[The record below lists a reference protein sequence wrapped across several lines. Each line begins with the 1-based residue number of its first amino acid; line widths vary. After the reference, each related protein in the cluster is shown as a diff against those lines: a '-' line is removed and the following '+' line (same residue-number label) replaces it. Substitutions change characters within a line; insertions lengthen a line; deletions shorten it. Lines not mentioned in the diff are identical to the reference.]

1 MLFYIIKR
9 RLKLKMDELLK
20 KENSNE
26 NEDSDKEKK
35 EDLNYYFKIWLK
47 KTKASSYK

>member
-1 MLFYIIKR
+1 MN
-9 RLKLKMDELLK
+9 ELLK
-20 KENSNE
+20 KSDGQE
-26 NEDSDKEKK
+26 NEEPEKDKK